1 MTRCTSVPRVKK
13 FLIFKIRCLSISEKI
28 LQKHRLIN
36 RKIIFIVPPCTPGSQ
51 KLGGQCPPHTPRL
64 RRPWVSVCPAGLLQ
78 HGRAQTISIDSSRP
92 SPDARPASTMRP
104 EVRSSTRTCLIRTR
118 QHNKTVQ
125 YDIKT
130 PANTKNIK
138 MHDILCR
145 YVIDFSST
153 HSATFITRSHSPCD
167 TRPSRHC
174 SQD

>member
-1 MTRCTSVPRVKK
+1 
-13 FLIFKIRCLSISEKI
+13 
-28 LQKHRLIN
+28 
-36 RKIIFIVPPCTPGSQ
+36 
-51 KLGGQCPPHTPRL
+51 
-64 RRPWVSVCPAGLLQ
+64 VSVCPAGLLQ

-92 SPDARPASTMRP
+92 SPDARPVSTMRP

-145 YVIDFSST
+145 YSSILVRPT
-153 HSATFITRSHSPCD
+153 RRRLSHVHIRRAIRVHLVTTITSPFFACRPKDVVWFKFISVCCH
-167 TRPSRHC
+167 RPSFSPFC
-174 SQD
+174 VSVLCNNYFNSAESKTSELT